1 MANVPVNIVYPI
13 SGASY
18 PILDPSPGALHSAY
32 FTASFGVTCAGGP
45 HSVKWGFDGN
55 GLGSAEFYDQ
65 ITVQF
70 VHKLPGG
77 SHVFFVSSDCGDD
90 KVKFAIGK

>member
-13 SGASY
+13 QKGTY
-18 PILDPSPGALHSAY
+18 PITNPGPGKLDSAY
-32 FTASFGVTCAGGP
+32 ITASFSVTCGGGS

-55 GLGSAEFYDQ
+55 GIGGAEFYDQ

-77 SHVFFVSSDCGDD
+77 PHTFFVSSDCGDD
-90 KVKFAIGK
+90 RVEFNVGN